1 MTLVFVETDE
11 TGQVVLTSAEAVTFA
26 RTNAEALTALA
37 APLPAEQPS
46 GHSATQGEV
55 AQRPEG
61 CSDESL
67 RVEAAVI
74 GALTEA
80 ATNQLAA
87 LGVDRI
93 HHLEHPELEA
103 YSAAAWA
110 QALVDIAPETG
121 TVLASGTPRGMELMA
136 HVAVRA
142 GERMAA
148 NVVAADE
155 EGLLRQVLGGTAFE
169 RLTLDGDLQ
178 VLTIAGH
185 ACNPEETTATS
196 PEVLNYELD
205 IANDDLR
212 TQVIRTEV
220 HTADGNDTSGLTQ
233 ARAVVG
239 AGRGVGSENGFGE
252 VLELVDHL
260 GGALG
265 VSRVV
270 TGLGWR
276 PHAEQVGQTGS
287 RISPDVYI
295 ACGISGAI
303 QHMAGIEG
311 AKTLIAINTDEEST
325 MVQRADYAIIG
336 DLHEVV
342 GAVNEEIRSRRG

>member
-1 MTLVFVETDE
+1 MTVVYVETDP
-11 TGQVVLTSAEAVTFA
+11 TGEVTLTSAEALTFA
-26 RTNAEALTALA
+26 RKTPQLLPDGGA
-37 APLPAEQPS
+37 ATSREVSGPPS
-46 GHSATQGEV
+46 GST
-55 AQRPEG
+55 EG
-61 CSDESL
+61 
-67 RVEAAVI
+67 VVI
-74 GALTEA
+74 GPLSDDAI
-80 ATNQLAA
+80 AA
-87 LGVDRI
+87 LGRLGVSVI
-93 HHLEHPELEA
+93 HHLEHPDLAE

-110 QALVDIAPETG
+110 QAIVDVTPDSG
-121 TVLASGTPRGMELMA
+121 TLLASGTPRGMELMA
-136 HVAVRA
+136 HAAVRTGA
-142 GERMAA
+142 RMAA
-148 NVVAADE
+148 NVIACDE
-155 EGLLRQVLGGTAFE
+155 EGLLRQVHGGTAYE
-169 RLTLDGDLQ
+169 RLRLDGDLQ

-185 ACNPEETTATS
+185 ACTPEETTPVT
-196 PEVLNYELD
+196 PEVYD
-205 IANDDLR
+205 YDLTVAEADLATR
-212 TQVIRTEV
+212 VQRTEAEA
-220 HTADGNDTSGLTQ
+220 ADDASGLTS

-311 AKTLIAINTDEEST
+311 AKTLVAINTDEEST
-325 MVQRADYAIIG
+325 MVRRADYAIIG

-342 GAVNEEIRSRRG
+342 GAVNEEIARRRG

>member
-11 TGQVVLTSAEAVTFA
+11 AGQVALTSAEAVTFA
-26 RTNAEALTALA
+26 RTNAETLA
-37 APLPAEQPS
+37 TLATSLPAGQPS
-46 GHSATQGEV
+46 GRSATQGNV

-61 CSDESL
+61 GSDESL
-67 RVEAAVI
+67 KVEAAVI
-74 GALTEA
+74 GPLTGA
-80 ATNQLAA
+80 ATEQLAR
-87 LGVDRI
+87 LGVETI
-93 HHLEHPELEA
+93 HHLEHPDLEA

-110 QALVDIAPETG
+110 QALVDIAPEAG
-121 TVLASGTPRGMELMA
+121 TAMASGTPRGMELMA
-136 HVAVRA
+136 HVAVRT
-142 GERMAA
+142 GQRMAA
-148 NVVAADE
+148 NVVAADA
-155 EGLLRQVLGGTAFE
+155 EGLLRQVLGGAAFE
-169 RLTLDGDLQ
+169 RLQLDGDLQ

-185 ACNPEETTATS
+185 ACNPEETTPTS
-196 PEVLNYELD
+196 PEVLDYELD
-205 IANDDLR
+205 VAEEDLR
-212 TQVIRTEV
+212 TRVLRTEV
-220 HTADGNDTSGLTQ
+220 ETADDTSGLTQ

-260 GGALG
+260 SGALG

-276 PHAEQVGQTGS
+276 PHSEQVGQTGS
-287 RISPDVYI
+287 RITPDVYI

-311 AKTLIAINTDEEST
+311 AKTLVAINTDAEST
-325 MVQRADYAIIG
+325 MVQRSDYAIIG

>member
-1 MTLVFVETDE
+1 M
-11 TGQVVLTSAEAVTFA
+11 A
-26 RTNAEALTALA
+26 
-37 APLPAEQPS
+37 
-46 GHSATQGEV
+46 H
-55 AQRPEG
+55 
-61 CSDESL
+61 
-67 RVEAAVI
+67 AAVRT
-74 GALTEA
+74 GA
-80 ATNQLAA
+80 
-87 LGVDRI
+87 
-93 HHLEHPELEA
+93 
-103 YSAAAWA
+103 
-110 QALVDIAPETG
+110 
-121 TVLASGTPRGMELMA
+121 
-136 HVAVRA
+136 
-142 GERMAA
+142 RMAA
-148 NVVAADE
+148 NVIAADE
-155 EGLLRQVLGGTAFE
+155 EGLLRQVHGGTAFE
-169 RLTLDGDLQ
+169 RLRLDGDLQ
-178 VLTIAGH
+178 VLTLAGH
-185 ACNPEETTATS
+185 ACTPEETTPTT
-196 PEVLNYELD
+196 PEIYDYELTL
-205 IANDDLR
+205 AEADLATR
-212 TQVIRTEV
+212 VQRTEAEA
-220 HTADGNDTSGLTQ
+220 ADDASGLTS

-311 AKTLIAINTDEEST
+311 AKTLVAINTDEEST

-342 GAVNEEIRSRRG
+342 GAVNEEIARRRG

>member
-1 MTLVFVETDE
+1 MTLVYVETDE
-11 TGQVVLTSAEAVTFA
+11 NAQVQLTSAEAITFA
-26 RTNAEALTALA
+26 RTNADVLA
-37 APLPAEQPS
+37 ATTPTQLPGGAPDTSREVAGPPS
-46 GHSATQGEV
+46 GSSGSGGLRGGVEV
-55 AQRPEG
+55 
-61 CSDESL
+61 
-67 RVEAAVI
+67 AVI
-74 GALTEA
+74 GTLSGDCVDE
-80 ATNQLAA
+80 LAR
-87 LGVDRI
+87 LGVDTI
-93 HHLEHPELEA
+93 HHLEHPDLEA

-121 TVLASGTPRGMELMA
+121 TMMASGTPRGMELMA
-136 HVAVRA
+136 HVAVRT

-148 NVVAADE
+148 NVVAADDG
-155 EGLLRQVLGGTAFE
+155 GLLRQVLGGAAFE
-169 RLTLDGDLQ
+169 RLQLGGDLQ

-185 ACNPEETTATS
+185 ACNPQETTPTS
-196 PEVLNYELD
+196 PEIVSYSPAAAAE
-205 IANDDLR
+205 DLR
-212 TQVIRTEV
+212 TRVVRTEV
-220 HTADGNDTSGLTQ
+220 ETADDTDTSGLTQ

-287 RISPDVYI
+287 RITPDVYI
-295 ACGISGAI
+295 ACGISGAV
-303 QHMAGIEG
+303 QHMAGVEG
-311 AKTLIAINTDEEST
+311 AKTIIAINTDEEST

-342 GAVNEEIRSRRG
+342 GAVNEEIMNRRG

>member
-1 MTLVFVETDE
+1 MTLVFVETDAD
-11 TGQVVLTSAEAVTFA
+11 GQVTLTSAEAVTFA
-26 RTNAEALTALA
+26 RIHARTLLSLLPDGGASNA
-37 APLPAEQPS
+37 
-46 GHSATQGEV
+46 GN
-55 AQRPEG
+55 
-61 CSDESL
+61 
-67 RVEAAVI
+67 
-74 GALTEA
+74 TEA
-80 ATNQLAA
+80 VVVGDLSEDAVAELGR
-87 LGVDRI
+87 LGVETI
-93 HHLEHPELEA
+93 HHLEHPELEE

-110 QALVDIAPETG
+110 QAIVDIAPASG
-121 TVLASGTPRGMELMA
+121 TLLASGTPRGMELMA
-136 HVAVRA
+136 HAAVRT

-148 NVVAADE
+148 NVVSADDD
-155 EGLLRQVLGGTAFE
+155 GLLRQVFGGTAFE
-169 RLTLDGDLQ
+169 RLRLDGNLQ
-178 VLTIAGH
+178 VLTVAGH
-185 ACNPEETTATS
+185 ACTPEETTPAD
-196 PEVLNYELD
+196 PEVLEYELE
-205 IANDDLR
+205 IAEEDLR
-212 TQVIRTEV
+212 TRVVRTE
-220 HTADGNDTSGLTQ
+220 TEDADDASGLTS

-276 PHAEQVGQTGS
+276 PHVEQVGQTGS

-303 QHMAGIEG
+303 QHMAGVEG
-311 AKTLIAINTDEEST
+311 AKTLVAINTDEEAT

-342 GAVNEEIRSRRG
+342 AAVNEEIVRRRG

>member
-1 MTLVFVETDE
+1 MTYVFVETD
-11 TGQVVLTSAEAVTFA
+11 TSGDVTLTSAEAITFA
-26 RTNAEALTALA
+26 RTNTHLLPDGA
-37 APLPAEQPS
+37 AATSRRVAGDPS
-46 GHSATQGEV
+46 GSTEGVVVGELTDDAV
-55 AQRPEG
+55 AQLGR
-61 CSDESL
+61 
-67 RVEAAVI
+67 
-74 GALTEA
+74 
-80 ATNQLAA
+80 
-87 LGVDRI
+87 LGVSVI
-93 HHLEHPELEA
+93 HHLEHPDLED

-110 QALVDIAPETG
+110 QAIVDIAPESG
-121 TVLASGTPRGMELMA
+121 TLLASGTPRGMELMA
-136 HVAVRA
+136 HVAVRTGQA
-142 GERMAA
+142 MAA
-148 NVVAADE
+148 NIVACDDD
-155 EGLLRQVLGGTAFE
+155 GLLRQVFGGTAFE
-169 RLTLDGDLQ
+169 RLRLDGDLH

-185 ACNPEETTATS
+185 ACNPEETTPVT
-196 PEVLNYELD
+196 PEVYDYDLT
-205 IANDDLR
+205 IAEADLATR
-212 TQVIRTEV
+212 VQRTEAEV
-220 HTADGNDTSGLTQ
+220 ADDASGLTS

-276 PHAEQVGQTGS
+276 PHSEQVGQTGS

-311 AKTLIAINTDEEST
+311 AKTLVAINTDAEAT

-342 GAVNEEIRSRRG
+342 AAVNEEIVRRKQ

>member
-11 TGQVVLTSAEAVTFA
+11 TGQVALTSAEAVTFA
-26 RTNAEALTALA
+26 RTNAAALA
-37 APLPAEQPS
+37 RMAGSPSEQPS
-46 GHSATQGEV
+46 GASATSGGV

-61 CSDESL
+61 SSEEGLGVD
-67 RVEAAVI
+67 VAVI
-74 GALTEA
+74 GALTDA
-80 ATNQLAA
+80 AGEQLAS
-87 LGVDRI
+87 LGVGRI
-93 HHLEHPELEA
+93 HHFESADLEA
-103 YSAAAWA
+103 YSAPAWA
-110 QALVDIAPETG
+110 QALVEIAPETG

-136 HVAVRA
+136 HVAVRT
-142 GERMAA
+142 GERIAA
-148 NVVAADE
+148 NVVAADD
-155 EGLLRQVLGGTAFE
+155 EGLLRQVLGGAAFE
-169 RLTLDGDLQ
+169 RLNLDGDLQ

-185 ACNPEETTATS
+185 ACTPEETTPTS
-196 PEVLNYELD
+196 PEVLTHSPEV
-205 IANDDLR
+205 AAEDLR
-212 TQVIRTEV
+212 TRVVRTEV
-220 HTADGNDTSGLTQ
+220 EAADDTSGLTQ

-239 AGRGVGSENGFGE
+239 AGRGVGSQDGFDE

-287 RISPDVYI
+287 RITPDVYI

-342 GAVNEEIRSRRG
+342 GAVNEEIRNRRG

>member
-1 MTLVFVETDE
+1 MTLTFIETDPAGE
-11 TGQVVLTSAEAVTFA
+11 VTLTSAEAITFA
-26 RTNAEALTALA
+26 RHHAQLLPDGPA
-37 APLPAEQPS
+37 ATSRQVAGDPS
-46 GHSATQGEV
+46 GSN
-55 AQRPEG
+55 EG
-61 CSDESL
+61 VVIGVLSD
-67 RVEAAVI
+67 AAV
-74 GALTEA
+74 E
-80 ATNQLAA
+80 QLGR
-87 LGVDRI
+87 LGVSVI
-93 HHLEHPELEA
+93 HHLDDPRLQA

-110 QALVDIAPETG
+110 QAIVDIAPESG
-121 TVLASGTPRGMELMA
+121 TLLASGTPRGMELMA
-136 HVAVRA
+136 HAAVRT

-148 NVVAADE
+148 NVVGVDE
-155 EGLLRQVLGGTAFE
+155 EGLLRQVFGGTAFE
-169 RLTLDGDLQ
+169 RLDLDGDLHIFT
-178 VLTIAGH
+178 VAGH
-185 ACNPEETTATS
+185 ATTPEETTPVT
-196 PEVLNYELD
+196 PEIFGYELD
-205 IANDDLR
+205 VAEEDLATR
-212 TQVIRTEV
+212 VVRTEV
-220 HTADGNDTSGLTQ
+220 ETDDDASGLTS

-287 RISPDVYI
+287 RISPDVSI

-311 AKTLIAINTDEEST
+311 AKTLVAINTDEEST

-336 DLHEVV
+336 DLHAVV
-342 GAVNEEIRSRRG
+342 AAVNEEIVRRRG

>member
-11 TGQVVLTSAEAVTFA
+11 SGQVTLTSAEAVTFA
-26 RTNAEALTALA
+26 RTNASALLPQLPDGAPDTSREVA
-37 APLPAEQPS
+37 APPS
-46 GHSATQGEV
+46 GS
-55 AQRPEG
+55 
-61 CSDESL
+61 
-67 RVEAAVI
+67 
-74 GALTEA
+74 TEA
-80 ATNQLAA
+80 VVMGPLSEEAIDELGR
-87 LGVDRI
+87 LGVSRI
-93 HHLEHPELEA
+93 HHLESSDLEA
-103 YSAAAWA
+103 YSAPAWA
-110 QALVDIAPETG
+110 QAIVDIAPETG
-121 TVLASGTPRGMELMA
+121 AVLASGTPRGMELMA
-136 HVAVRA
+136 HVAVRT

-155 EGLLRQVLGGTAFE
+155 EGLLRQVLGGAAFE
-169 RLTLDGDLQ
+169 RLQLGGDLQ
-178 VLTIAGH
+178 VLTVAGH
-185 ACNPEETTATS
+185 ACNPEETTPTTPEILTHS
-196 PEVLNYELD
+196 PE
-205 IANDDLR
+205 AAAKDLR
-212 TQVIRTEV
+212 TRVIRTEV
-220 HTADGNDTSGLTQ
+220 ETGDDNDTSGLTQ

-276 PHAEQVGQTGS
+276 PHSEQVGQTGS
-287 RISPDVYI
+287 RITPDVYI

-303 QHMAGIEG
+303 QHMAGVEG

-342 GAVNEEIRSRRG
+342 GAVNEEIRNRRG

>member
-93 HHLEHPELEA
+93 HHLEHPDLEA

-136 HVAVRA
+136 HVAVRTGA
-142 GERMAA
+142 RMAA
-148 NVVAADE
+148 NVVAADD
-155 EGLLRQVLGGTAFE
+155 GVCCGRCSAGPRSNASSSAVTCRFSRSPVTPAIRRRRHRQAPRSSATPQRLRPTICEHESCAP
-169 RLTLDGDLQ
+169 RLRPPMTP
-178 VLTIAGH
+178 T
-185 ACNPEETTATS
+185 
-196 PEVLNYELD
+196 
-205 IANDDLR
+205 R
-212 TQVIRTEV
+212 
-220 HTADGNDTSGLTQ
+220 
-233 ARAVVG
+233 RA
-239 AGRGVGSENGFGE
+239 
-252 VLELVDHL
+252 
-260 GGALG
+260 
-265 VSRVV
+265 
-270 TGLGWR
+270 
-276 PHAEQVGQTGS
+276 
-287 RISPDVYI
+287 
-295 ACGISGAI
+295 
-303 QHMAGIEG
+303 
-311 AKTLIAINTDEEST
+311 
-325 MVQRADYAIIG
+325 
-336 DLHEVV
+336 
-342 GAVNEEIRSRRG
+342 

>member
-1 MTLVFVETDE
+1 MTLIFVETDD
-11 TGQVVLTSAEAVTFA
+11 TGQLALTSAEAVTFA
-26 RTNAEALTALA
+26 RTNAEVLA
-37 APLPAEQPS
+37 QLAGAQPELPS
-46 GHSATQGEV
+46 GHSATPGGV
-55 AQRPEG
+55 AQRPGGSSEG
-61 CSDESL
+61 DL
-67 RVEAAVI
+67 GVEAAVI
-74 GALTEA
+74 GTLTDA
-80 ATNQLAA
+80 ATEQLAS
-87 LGVDRI
+87 LGVGRI
-93 HHLEHPELEA
+93 HQLESEDLEA
-103 YSAAAWA
+103 YSASAWA
-110 QALVDIAPETG
+110 QALVDIAPESG
-121 TVLASGTPRGMELMA
+121 TLLASGTPRGMELMA
-136 HVAVRA
+136 HVAVRT

-148 NVVAADE
+148 NVVAADAD
-155 EGLLRQVLGGTAFE
+155 GLLRQVLGGAAFE
-169 RLTLDGDLQ
+169 RLNLGGDLQ

-185 ACNPEETTATS
+185 ACTPEETTPTT
-196 PEVLNYELD
+196 PEVLTHSPET
-205 IANDDLR
+205 AAEDLR
-212 TQVIRTEV
+212 TRVIRTEV
-220 HTADGNDTSGLTQ
+220 ETTDDTDTSGLTQ

-276 PHAEQVGQTGS
+276 PHSEQVGQTGS
-287 RISPDVYI
+287 RITPDVYI

-342 GAVNEEIRSRRG
+342 GAVNEEIRNRRG

>member
-11 TGQVVLTSAEAVTFA
+11 SGQVALTSAEALTFA
-26 RTNAEALTALA
+26 RTNADVLA
-37 APLPAEQPS
+37 GSVL
-46 GHSATQGEV
+46 
-55 AQRPEG
+55 
-61 CSDESL
+61 
-67 RVEAAVI
+67 EAAVI
-74 GALTEA
+74 GTLTESA
-80 ATNQLAA
+80 HNQLAA

-93 HHLEHPELEA
+93 HHLESADLEA
-103 YSAAAWA
+103 YSAPAWA
-110 QALVDIAPETG
+110 QALIDIAPETG
-121 TVLASGTPRGMELMA
+121 AVLASGTPRGMELMT
-136 HVAVRA
+136 HVAVRT

-155 EGLLRQVLGGTAFE
+155 EGLLRQVLGGAAFE
-169 RLTLDGDLQ
+169 RLQLGGDLQ
-178 VLTIAGH
+178 ILTLAGH
-185 ACNPEETTATS
+185 ACNPEETTPTTPEILTHS
-196 PEVLNYELD
+196 PESAAE
-205 IANDDLR
+205 DLR
-212 TQVIRTEV
+212 TRVVRTEV
-220 HTADGNDTSGLTQ
+220 ETAADNDTSGLTQ

-276 PHAEQVGQTGS
+276 PHSEQVGQTGS
-287 RISPDVYI
+287 RITPDVYI

>member
-11 TGQVVLTSAEAVTFA
+11 GGQVQLTSAEALTFA
-26 RTNAEALTALA
+26 RTNADVLA
-37 APLPAEQPS
+37 GLVGSPSEQPP
-46 GHSATQGEV
+46 GRSATSVQV
-55 AQRPEG
+55 AQRPQG
-61 CSDESL
+61 SSDEGVT
-67 RVEAAVI
+67 VEAAVI
-74 GALTEA
+74 GQLTDA
-80 ATNQLAA
+80 ATEQLAR
-87 LGVDRI
+87 LGVDTI

-121 TVLASGTPRGMELMA
+121 TVMASGTPRGMELMA
-136 HVAVRA
+136 HVAVRT
-142 GERMAA
+142 GQRMAA
-148 NVVAADE
+148 NVIAADAG
-155 EGLLRQVLGGTAFE
+155 GLLRQVLGGSAFE
-169 RLTLDGDLQ
+169 RLQLDGDLQ

-185 ACNPEETTATS
+185 ACSPEDTTATS
-196 PEVLNYELD
+196 PEVIEYELE
-205 IANDDLR
+205 IAVEDLR
-212 TQVIRTEV
+212 TAVVRTEV
-220 HTADGNDTSGLTQ
+220 ETTDAADASGLTQ

-276 PHAEQVGQTGS
+276 PHSEQVGQTGS

-342 GAVNEEIRSRRG
+342 GAVNEEIRTRHG

>member
-93 HHLEHPELEA
+93 HHLEHPDLEA

-136 HVAVRA
+136 HVAVRTGA
-142 GERMAA
+142 RMAA

-155 EGLLRQVLGGTAFE
+155 GG
-169 RLTLDGDLQ
+169 
-178 VLTIAGH
+178 
-185 ACNPEETTATS
+185 ACCGRCS
-196 PEVLNYELD
+196 
-205 IANDDLR
+205 
-212 TQVIRTEV
+212 
-220 HTADGNDTSGLTQ
+220 
-233 ARAVVG
+233 
-239 AGRGVGSENGFGE
+239 AGRPSKGSSSTVTCRFSPSPVTPALRRRPLRRAPRCSTTNSTSRTMIC
-252 VLELVDHL
+252 EL
-260 GGALG
+260 
-265 VSRVV
+265 R
-270 TGLGWR
+270 
-276 PHAEQVGQTGS
+276 
-287 RISPDVYI
+287 
-295 ACGISGAI
+295 
-303 QHMAGIEG
+303 
-311 AKTLIAINTDEEST
+311 
-325 MVQRADYAIIG
+325 
-336 DLHEVV
+336 
-342 GAVNEEIRSRRG
+342 

>member
-1 MTLVFVETDE
+1 MTVVYVETDPAGE
-11 TGQVVLTSAEAVTFA
+11 VTLTSAEAITFA
-26 RTNAEALTALA
+26 RQLLPDGGPDTSREVA
-37 APLPAEQPS
+37 APPS
-46 GHSATQGEV
+46 GS
-55 AQRPEG
+55 PEG
-61 CSDESL
+61 
-67 RVEAAVI
+67 VVI
-74 GALTEA
+74 G
-80 ATNQLAA
+80 QLSDSAVA
-87 LGVDRI
+87 ELGRLGVSVI
-93 HHLEHPELEA
+93 HHLEHPDLAE

-110 QALVDIAPETG
+110 QAIVDITPESG
-121 TVLASGTPRGMELMA
+121 TLLASGTPRGMELMA
-136 HVAVRA
+136 HVAVRT
-142 GERMAA
+142 GQRMAA
-148 NVVAADE
+148 NVIGADE
-155 EGLLRQVLGGTAFE
+155 EGLLRQVHGGTAFE
-169 RLTLDGDLQ
+169 RLRLDGELH

-185 ACNPEETTATS
+185 ACNPEETTPVT
-196 PEVLNYELD
+196 PEVYDYELD
-205 IANDDLR
+205 VAEADLATR
-212 TQVIRTEV
+212 VQRTEAEA
-220 HTADGNDTSGLTQ
+220 ADDASGLTS

-239 AGRGVGSENGFGE
+239 AGRGVGSENGFSE

-311 AKTLIAINTDEEST
+311 AKTLVAINSDEEST

-342 GAVNEEIRSRRG
+342 GAVNEEIVRRKQ

>member
-1 MTLVFVETDE
+1 MTLIFVETDD
-11 TGQVVLTSAEAVTFA
+11 TGQVALTSAEAVTFA
-26 RTNAEALTALA
+26 RTNAGALS
-37 APLPAEQPS
+37 E
-46 GHSATQGEV
+46 
-55 AQRPEG
+55 EG
-61 CSDESL
+61 L
-67 RVEAAVI
+67 GVEAAVI

-80 ATNQLAA
+80 ATQQLAA
-87 LGVDRI
+87 LGVGRI
-93 HHLEHPELEA
+93 HHLESEDLEA
-103 YSAAAWA
+103 YSASAWA
-110 QALVDIAPETG
+110 QALVDIAPESG
-121 TVLASGTPRGMELMA
+121 TLLASGTPRGMELMA
-136 HVAVRA
+136 HAAVRT

-148 NVVAADE
+148 NVVAADD

-185 ACNPEETTATS
+185 ACTPEETTPTT
-196 PEVLNYELD
+196 PEVLTHSPET
-205 IANDDLR
+205 AAEDLR
-212 TQVIRTEV
+212 TRVVRTEV
-220 HTADGNDTSGLTQ
+220 ETADDTSGLTQ

-276 PHAEQVGQTGS
+276 PHSEQVGQTGS
-287 RISPDVYI
+287 RITPDVYI

-342 GAVNEEIRSRRG
+342 GAVNEEIRNRRG

>member
-11 TGQVVLTSAEAVTFA
+11 TGAVQLTSAEAVTFA
-26 RTNAEALTALA
+26 RTHAATLTSLLPDGGA
-37 APLPAEQPS
+37 ATSREVSGTPS
-46 GHSATQGEV
+46 GS
-55 AQRPEG
+55 PEG
-61 CSDESL
+61 VVVGPLSD
-67 RVEAAVI
+67 AAVDEL
-74 GALTEA
+74 GR
-80 ATNQLAA
+80 
-87 LGVDRI
+87 LGVSVI
-93 HHLEHPELEA
+93 HHLQHPDLEE

-110 QALVDIAPETG
+110 QAIVDIAPDSG
-121 TVLASGTPRGMELMA
+121 TLLASGTPRGMELMA
-136 HVAVRA
+136 HVAVRT

-148 NVVAADE
+148 NVIAVDE
-155 EGLLRQVLGGTAFE
+155 EGLLRQVYGGMAFE
-169 RLTLDGDLQ
+169 RLRLDGDLQ
-178 VLTIAGH
+178 VLTVAGH
-185 ACNPEETTATS
+185 ACSPEETAPTT
-196 PEVLNYELD
+196 PQIYDYELEVTEE
-205 IANDDLR
+205 DLR
-212 TQVIRTEV
+212 TRATRTEAEA
-220 HTADGNDTSGLTQ
+220 ADDTSGLTQ

-260 GGALG
+260 DGALG

-311 AKTLIAINTDEEST
+311 AKTLIAINTDEEAT

-342 GAVNEEIRSRRG
+342 GAVNEEIRNRRG

>member
-1 MTLVFVETDE
+1 MTLVFVETDAN
-11 TGQVVLTSAEAVTFA
+11 GQVTLTSAEAITFA
-26 RTNAEALTALA
+26 RQNSHHL
-37 APLPAEQPS
+37 LPD
-46 GHSATQGEV
+46 GGWATSREGAGPPQG
-55 AQRPEG
+55 G
-61 CSDESL
+61 T
-67 RVEAAVI
+67 EAAVV
-74 GALTEA
+74 GELSDDAVDELGR
-80 ATNQLAA
+80 
-87 LGVDRI
+87 LGVTVI
-93 HHLEHPELEA
+93 HHLEHPDLEE

-110 QALVDIAPETG
+110 QAIVDIAPESG
-121 TVLASGTPRGMELMA
+121 TLLASGTPRGMELMA
-136 HVAVRA
+136 HAAVRT

-148 NVVAADE
+148 NVIAADE
-155 EGLLRQVLGGTAFE
+155 DGLLRQVFGGTAFE
-169 RLTLDGDLQ
+169 RLRLYGNLH
-178 VLTIAGH
+178 VLTVAGH
-185 ACNPEETTATS
+185 ACSPEETTPVN
-196 PEVLNYELD
+196 PEVYDYDLD
-205 IANDDLR
+205 VAEADLAGRVQRTKVEAVDDS
-212 TQVIRTEV
+212 
-220 HTADGNDTSGLTQ
+220 SGLTS
-233 ARAVVG
+233 AKAVVG

-265 VSRVV
+265 VSRVI

-311 AKTLIAINTDEEST
+311 AKTLVAINTDEEAT

-342 GAVNEEIRSRRG
+342 AAVNEEIVRRRG

>member
-1 MTLVFVETDE
+1 MILVYVETDAA
-11 TGQVVLTSAEAVTFA
+11 GQVQLTSAEALTFA
-26 RTNAEALTALA
+26 RTNAEVLTRLA
-37 APLPAEQPS
+37 TSLPQLPDGVPATSRHVAETPS
-46 GHSATQGEV
+46 GSSGRDVGVEV
-55 AQRPEG
+55 ALVGE
-61 CSDESL
+61 
-67 RVEAAVI
+67 
-74 GALTEA
+74 LTEDA
-80 ATNQLAA
+80 VGQLSR
-87 LGVDRI
+87 LGVSTI
-93 HHLEHPELEA
+93 HHLEHPDLQS

-110 QALVDIAPETG
+110 QAILDIAPESG

-136 HVAVRA
+136 HLAVRA

-148 NVVAADE
+148 NVVAVGD
-155 EGLLRQVLGGTAFE
+155 EGLLRQVHGGTAFE
-169 RLTLDGDLQ
+169 RLRLDGDLQ
-178 VLTIAGH
+178 VLTVAGH
-185 ACNPEETTATS
+185 ACSPEEVTPTA
-196 PEVLNYELD
+196 PEVLDYELE
-205 IANDDLR
+205 IAEADLR
-212 TQVIRTEV
+212 TALVGTEV
-220 HTADGNDTSGLTQ
+220 ETTDDTSGLTQ

-239 AGRGVGSENGFGE
+239 AGRGVGSETGFGE

-276 PHAEQVGQTGS
+276 PHSEQVGQTGS

-303 QHMAGIEG
+303 QHMAGIDG
-311 AKTLIAINTDEEST
+311 AKTLIAINTDEEAT

-342 GAVNEEIRSRRG
+342 GAVNEEIVRRRG

>member
-93 HHLEHPELEA
+93 HHLEHPDLEA

-136 HVAVRA
+136 HVAVRTGA
-142 GERMAA
+142 RMAA
-148 NVVAADE
+148 NVVAAD
-155 EGLLRQVLGGTAFE
+155 
-169 RLTLDGDLQ
+169 
-178 VLTIAGH
+178 
-185 ACNPEETTATS
+185 
-196 PEVLNYELD
+196 
-205 IANDDLR
+205 
-212 TQVIRTEV
+212 
-220 HTADGNDTSGLTQ
+220 
-233 ARAVVG
+233 
-239 AGRGVGSENGFGE
+239 
-252 VLELVDHL
+252 
-260 GGALG
+260 
-265 VSRVV
+265 
-270 TGLGWR
+270 
-276 PHAEQVGQTGS
+276 
-287 RISPDVYI
+287 
-295 ACGISGAI
+295 
-303 QHMAGIEG
+303 
-311 AKTLIAINTDEEST
+311 
-325 MVQRADYAIIG
+325 
-336 DLHEVV
+336 
-342 GAVNEEIRSRRG
+342 

>member
-1 MTLVFVETDE
+1 MQEKGSNAVSMQAIARAAGVSVGLLYKYFSDKEQILLAVITRVLGAFRTRVPEAIEGIDDPVVAVVEA
-11 TGQVVLTSAEAVTFA
+11 VRRAAEA
-26 RTNAEALTALA
+26 
-37 APLPAEQPS
+37 
-46 GHSATQGEV
+46 
-55 AQRPEG
+55 
-61 CSDESL
+61 
-67 RVEAAVI
+67 
-74 GALTEA
+74 
-80 ATNQLAA
+80 
-87 LGVDRI
+87 
-93 HHLEHPELEA
+93 
-103 YSAAAWA
+103 
-110 QALVDIAPETG
+110 
-121 TVLASGTPRGMELMA
+121 
-136 HVAVRA
+136 
-142 GERMAA
+142 
-148 NVVAADE
+148 
-155 EGLLRQVLGGTAFE
+155 
-169 RLTLDGDLQ
+169 GDLRD
-178 VLTIAGH
+178 VP
-185 ACNPEETTATS
+185 PEIFA
-196 PEVLNYELD
+196 YDLD
-205 IANDDLR
+205 VAEEDLR
-212 TQVIRTEV
+212 TRVVRTEEEA
-220 HTADGNDTSGLTQ
+220 ADDTSGLTS

-311 AKTLIAINTDEEST
+311 AKTLVAINTDEEAT

-342 GAVNEEIRSRRG
+342 GAVNEEIVRRRG

>member
-11 TGQVVLTSAEAVTFA
+11 SGQVQLTSAEALTFA
-26 RTNAEALTALA
+26 RTNAEVLA
-37 APLPAEQPS
+37 GLVGSPSEQPP
-46 GHSATQGEV
+46 GRSATSVQV
-55 AQRPEG
+55 AQRPQG
-61 CSDESL
+61 SSDEGGP
-67 RVEAAVI
+67 VEAAVI
-74 GALTEA
+74 GQLTDA
-80 ATNQLAA
+80 ATEQLAR
-87 LGVDRI
+87 LGVDTI
-93 HHLEHPELEA
+93 HHLAHSDLET
-103 YSAAAWA
+103 YSAPAWA

-121 TVLASGTPRGMELMA
+121 TVMASGTPRGMELMA
-136 HVAVRA
+136 HVAVRT
-142 GERMAA
+142 GQRMAA
-148 NVVAADE
+148 NVIAADAG
-155 EGLLRQVLGGTAFE
+155 GLLRQVLGGVAFE
-169 RLTLDGDLQ
+169 RLLLGGDLQ

-185 ACNPEETTATS
+185 ACTPEETTPTS
-196 PEVLNYELD
+196 PEVVDYELE
-205 IANDDLR
+205 IAAEDLR
-212 TQVIRTEV
+212 TAVVRTEV
-220 HTADGNDTSGLTQ
+220 EAADDSSGLTS

-276 PHAEQVGQTGS
+276 PHSEQVGQTGS

-342 GAVNEEIRSRRG
+342 GAVNEEIRTRRG

>member
-93 HHLEHPELEA
+93 HHLEHPDLEA

-169 RLTLDGDLQ
+169 GSPSTVTCRFSPSPVTPAILRRPLRRAPRCSTTNSTLQ
-178 VLTIAGH
+178 PMI
-185 ACNPEETTATS
+185 C
-196 PEVLNYELD
+196 EL
-205 IANDDLR
+205 R
-212 TQVIRTEV
+212 
-220 HTADGNDTSGLTQ
+220 
-233 ARAVVG
+233 
-239 AGRGVGSENGFGE
+239 
-252 VLELVDHL
+252 
-260 GGALG
+260 
-265 VSRVV
+265 
-270 TGLGWR
+270 
-276 PHAEQVGQTGS
+276 
-287 RISPDVYI
+287 
-295 ACGISGAI
+295 
-303 QHMAGIEG
+303 
-311 AKTLIAINTDEEST
+311 
-325 MVQRADYAIIG
+325 
-336 DLHEVV
+336 
-342 GAVNEEIRSRRG
+342 